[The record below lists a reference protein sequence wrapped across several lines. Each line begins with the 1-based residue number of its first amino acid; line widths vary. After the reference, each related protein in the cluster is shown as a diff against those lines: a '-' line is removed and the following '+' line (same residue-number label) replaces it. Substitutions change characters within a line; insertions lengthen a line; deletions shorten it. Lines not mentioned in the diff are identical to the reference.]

1 MSGCRLSRQLFLRS
15 LAPIIVAIFCN
26 VPQREWP
33 TVKVLLRGQVGQ
45 ILAST
50 AQLKLLLPRS
60 STMAIS
66 LSSRNDMAVIDGA
79 GSDSKPCGRK
89 PDRSGETETW
99 GTENFVQEARLGW

>member
-1 MSGCRLSRQLFLRS
+1 
-15 LAPIIVAIFCN
+15 
-26 VPQREWP
+26 
-33 TVKVLLRGQVGQ
+33 
-45 ILAST
+45 
-50 AQLKLLLPRS
+50 
-60 STMAIS
+60 MAIS